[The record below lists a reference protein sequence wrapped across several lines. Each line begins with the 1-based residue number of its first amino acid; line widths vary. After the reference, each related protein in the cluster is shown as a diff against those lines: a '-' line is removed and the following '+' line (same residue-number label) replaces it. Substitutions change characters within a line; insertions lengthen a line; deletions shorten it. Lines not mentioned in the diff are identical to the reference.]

1 VRGSRVEPAR
11 GLNGISDKLGFPD
24 KLVSPV
30 ATDTR
35 DLETVRSF
43 ISTERPLAPLAMS
56 EPLALTL
63 GQKFELERMNRAIDA
78 TADPQA
84 LRGLA
89 KQLLQAW
96 HSQKAATQWVMRQQL
111 GNPARVPT
119 ELGLD
124 TIGFDDPL
132 PGPDEMEPEEG

>member
-1 VRGSRVEPAR
+1 
-11 GLNGISDKLGFPD
+11 
-24 KLVSPV
+24 
-30 ATDTR
+30 
-35 DLETVRSF
+35 
-43 ISTERPLAPLAMS
+43 MS

-63 GQKFELERMNRAIDA
+63 GQKFELERMSRVIDS

-111 GNPARVPT
+111 GSPPRFSDAGAGEASALEALHPQPSSDPS
-119 ELGLD
+119 LD
-124 TIGFDDPL
+124 IL
-132 PGPDEMEPEEG
+132 

>member
-1 VRGSRVEPAR
+1 
-11 GLNGISDKLGFPD
+11 
-24 KLVSPV
+24 
-30 ATDTR
+30 
-35 DLETVRSF
+35 
-43 ISTERPLAPLAMS
+43 MS

-63 GQKFELERMNRAIDA
+63 GQKFELERMSRVIDS

-111 GNPARVPT
+111 GSPPRFATAETSALESLRPQPSS
-119 ELGLD
+119 D
-124 TIGFDDPL
+124 AS
-132 PGPDEMEPEEG
+132 PDIL

>member
-1 VRGSRVEPAR
+1 
-11 GLNGISDKLGFPD
+11 
-24 KLVSPV
+24 
-30 ATDTR
+30 
-35 DLETVRSF
+35 
-43 ISTERPLAPLAMS
+43 MS

-132 PGPDEMEPEEG
+132 PGPDEVEAEEG